1 MENSVNQSSALRQ
14 LSATQTGIES
24 AKGGYAWGYYK
35 TKCLLATHNLVGR
48 KTGTF

>member
-14 LSATQTGIES
+14 LNATQTGVEIE
-24 AKGGYAWGYYK
+24 KGGCTWGYYK

-48 KTGTF
+48 KTATF